1 MFVFWFGVVFIHFAC
16 WHGRLTARCA
26 LQVQLNSTQEIGSGA
41 RATRELLKNHCAG
54 LISLSNTGNKRE
66 QKSTRAH
73 IHTLSSK
80 LKEGLTEHPDLRS

>member
-41 RATRELLKNHCAG
+41 RATRELLLKNHCAG
-54 LISLSNTGNKRE
+54 LISLSNTGE
-66 QKSTRAH
+66 QARAEKHTRTH
-73 IHTLSSK
+73 SHTQ
-80 LKEGLTEHPDLRS
+80 